1 MHKLILVAVSACAL
15 AGCTVREQ
23 QLATAGVAGAVIGS
37 ALTAPVPEP
46 QPRPYY
52 VQEQPRYV
60 VVPPRRPRCFVTWE
74 NTHRGYVERRVCDRY

>member
-1 MHKLILVAVSACAL
+1 MHKLVIVSIGALAL

-37 ALTAPVPEP
+37 ALTAPAP

-52 VQEQPRYV
+52 VQEPSYV
-60 VVPPRRPRCFVTWE
+60 VIPPRRPRCFVTWE